1 MVLID
6 SRVFVDFVSF
16 SRGSSS
22 TGWTSSDK
30 LWRWISWRA
39 TNATAN
45 AVAGDR
51 TSTLDAAIE
60 RELRLVL
67 AGGVKQVPRLLPAR
81 SSRDGSHINMLVPGV
96 PTSVVAGFVLWNKK
110 GQHFWTARPCHK
122 VWQKR
127 TGWAVQNCCPFFGDP
142 KVTF

>member
-6 SRVFVDFVSF
+6 SRVFIDFVSF

-30 LWRWISWRA
+30 SWRWISWRA

-67 AGGVKQVPRLLPAR
+67 VGGVKQVPAYCRRGAAEMAATSTCLCLVFQHMWW
-81 SSRDGSHINMLVPGV
+81 RDLYCGIKKDNTFGQPDPVTKFG
-96 PTSVVAGFVLWNKK
+96 KK
-110 GQHFWTARPCHK
+110 GQDGLSKTVVLFS
-122 VWQKR
+122 VIQK
-127 TGWAVQNCCPFFGDP
+127 
-142 KVTF
+142 